1 MAEKV
6 EVRGGGQFDGAILQ
20 NAASEATLMR
30 LVSALE
36 KSGSGGTGSGSK
48 AQSLYDKSLKT
59 NAKSIEETTKKHG
72 LYDEVLESARK
83 NTKSLAESFKNA
95 AASIGSSAL
104 SGVMFGIEKAGEG
117 LISFLNEG
125 LDAYREATS
134 VGASFNGSLI
144 DLSVSAMRANMSLDS
159 YGKVIAENSQT
170 LANFGGTVTDGAKKF
185 GELSKDFRDETGDRF
200 FGMGYTVDDI
210 NKSLA
215 NYIDI
220 QARAGNLQKMD
231 GKALRDGNA
240 QYLDQ
245 MEGLIRATGMSR
257 KQYEDMSKQA
267 SIDPVISALRKGLN
281 PEELAKS
288 TANLGLAMKIGGKE
302 MEDAMKSMAAG
313 KPNELGKAMMQAGF
327 SMEDAKK
334 AIKGGMDPKELLNR
348 LKTMSATA
356 KDLGTSGNAT
366 LNASKAMYA
375 SLQNVTDGVDAM
387 SQADMEK
394 AAASLKDQEK
404 ITTAMGGLS
413 NTFEKLKT
421 EILIGLIDSGVFDD
435 LKSGLESIAGAFLDN
450 KGAIIAFFKDFF
462 GAFGKDLKTDGLV
475 TALSNAFSKLFDTV
489 APIVTNMAGK
499 FFRSIVEG
507 LTGGSERRK
516 ELEDKKTKLEKS
528 TAQAQAYGGVGP
540 NPAELEAVKK
550 ELNDMDTKN
559 PMSEA
564 LDSIYDKVFSLKNI
578 LIGGAGLVAAIGSV
592 WAVFALAPAALGP
605 FAAGVATLANPF
617 SLVGLGALTLAAI
630 GLGAA
635 LRLAT
640 PAIEALGPVVI
651 KIADVMGN
659 VFMKA
664 IEKLPDIIKSAGEA
678 INPLAKTISEVLIT
692 ALNRIPDVL
701 GKIDD
706 IFKSVFSGAE
716 GILNGFARVFDSI
729 FGNIKGTVEALVDGF
744 KAIPMVIG
752 KLSEIDPGKLVDVG
766 KALGPLSS
774 ALLAMGASAGLMA
787 LFGPDGL
794 IKLAGS
800 LSAFGD
806 IDVNKISGVAEPL
819 KSLHSALSLFTG
831 EGGGILDSIGSR
843 IGNWLKGDNGIG
855 AFAES
860 FKKFNEIDAGNMK
873 NVVSTLDTVKTIV
886 GSDFNN
892 QAKSIDTFAESI
904 RNLNKDIENL
914 NKALSSIASEGKG
927 IFGGGKSNLEVIT
940 GALGQVSGTAGT
952 APSVATEKLNT
963 QMDQMIVLTTQ
974 LRDNN
979 KDLVDAV
986 RGRGSAM
993 SDRR

>member
-20 NAASEATLMR
+20 NAASEATLLR

-104 SGVMFGIEKAGEG
+104 SGVMFGIEKAGAG
-117 LISFLNEG
+117 LISFLDQG

-257 KQYEDMSKQA
+257 KQYEDMAKQA

-313 KPNELGKAMMQAGF
+313 KPNELGQAMMMAGF

-348 LKTMSATA
+348 LKTMTATA
-356 KDLGTSGNAT
+356 KAMGISGNAT
-366 LNASKAMYA
+366 LNASKAMFA
-375 SLQNVTDGVDAM
+375 SLQNVNDGVDAM

-394 AAASLKDQEK
+394 AAASLKDQEN

-435 LKSGLESIAGAFLDN
+435 LKAGLESIAGAFLDN

-516 ELEDKKTKLEKS
+516 ELEDKKTKLEKA

-578 LIGGAGLVAAIGSV
+578 LIGGAGLVAVIGSV

-605 FAAGVATLANPF
+605 FAAGVAALANPF
-617 SLVGLGALTLAAI
+617 SLVGLGALTLAFMGVGK
-630 GLGAA
+630 GLQYMAPA
-635 LRLAT
+635 L
-640 PAIEALGPVVI
+640 EALGPVII
-651 KIADVMGN
+651 KIAGVIGDVLITSLN
-659 VFMKA
+659 
-664 IEKLPDIIKSAGEA
+664 KLPDI
-678 INPLAKTISEVLIT
+678 
-692 ALNRIPDVL
+692 LNGIGNV
-701 GKIDD
+701 
-706 IFKSVFSGAE
+706 FKSVFSG
-716 GILNGFARVFDSI
+716 ISDLLTGFSHVVDSVF
-729 FGNIKGTVEALVDGF
+729 GGIKGIIDAWVAGF
-744 KAIPMVIG
+744 KSIPDVLG
-752 KLSEIDPGKLVDVG
+752 QLSNLDSGKLVDVG

-831 EGGGILDSIGSR
+831 EGGGILDSIGSAF
-843 IGNWLKGDNGIG
+843 GNWLKGDNGIG

-892 QAKSIDTFAESI
+892 QAKSIDTFAASI

-940 GALGQVSGTAGT
+940 GALGQVSGTAET
-952 APSVATEKLNT
+952 APSIATEKLNT

>member
-20 NAASEATLMR
+20 NAASEATLLR

-36 KSGSGGTGSGSK
+36 KSGSSGAGLGSK
-48 AQSLYDKSLKT
+48 AQALYDKSLKT

-117 LISFLNEG
+117 LISFLTQG

-245 MEGLIRATGMSR
+245 MEGLIRATGVSR
-257 KQYEDMSKQA
+257 KQYEDMAKQA
-267 SIDPVISALRKGLN
+267 SIDPVISALQKGLN
-281 PEELAKS
+281 PEELTKS
-288 TANLGLAMKIGGKE
+288 TANLVLAMKIGGKE
-302 MEDAMKSMAAG
+302 MEDALKSMAAG
-313 KPNELGKAMMQAGF
+313 NPDKLGKAMMIAGF
-327 SMEDAKK
+327 SMEEAKK
-334 AIKGGMDPKELLNR
+334 AIKGGMDPKELLIR
-348 LKTMSATA
+348 LKTMSSTSKAM
-356 KDLGTSGNAT
+356 GISGNAT
-366 LNASKAMYA
+366 LNASNAMFA
-375 SLQNVTDGVDAM
+375 SLQRVNDGIDVM

-394 AAASLKDQEK
+394 AAASLKAQDK

-435 LKSGLESIAGAFLDN
+435 LKAGLESIAGAFLDN

-489 APIVTNMAGK
+489 APIVSNMAGK

-507 LTGGSERRK
+507 LTGGGERRK
-516 ELEDKKTKLEKS
+516 ELEAKKTKLEKA

-578 LIGGAGLVAAIGSV
+578 LIGGAGLVAVIGSV

-605 FAAGVATLANPF
+605 FAAGVAALANPA
-617 SLVGLGALTLAAI
+617 SLVGLGALTLAFMGVGK
-630 GLGAA
+630 GLQYMAPA
-635 LRLAT
+635 L
-640 PAIEALGPVVI
+640 EALGPVII
-651 KIADVMGN
+651 KIAGVIGD
-659 VFMKA
+659 
-664 IEKLPDIIKSAGEA
+664 
-678 INPLAKTISEVLIT
+678 VLIT
-692 ALNRIPDVL
+692 ALNKLPDILNGVGDTFKKVFSGISDLLTGFSHVVDSVFGGIKGIIDAWLAGFKSIPDVL
-701 GKIDD
+701 GQ
-706 IFKSVFSGAE
+706 
-716 GILNGFARVFDSI
+716 
-729 FGNIKGTVEALVDGF
+729 
-744 KAIPMVIG
+744 
-752 KLSEIDPGKLVDVG
+752 LSNLDASKLVDVG

-831 EGGGILDSIGSR
+831 EGGGILDSIGSAF
-843 IGNWLKGDNGIG
+843 GNWLKGDNGIG

-886 GSDFNN
+886 GDDFNN
-892 QAKSIDTFAESI
+892 QAKSIDTFAASI

-952 APSVATEKLNT
+952 APSLATEKLNT

>member
-20 NAASEATLMR
+20 NAASEATLLR

-117 LISFLNEG
+117 LISFLTQG

-257 KQYEDMSKQA
+257 KQYEDMAKQA

-313 KPNELGKAMMQAGF
+313 QPDKLGKAMMMAGF

-348 LKTMSATA
+348 LKTMTATA
-356 KDLGTSGNAT
+356 KAMGISGNAT
-366 LNASKAMYA
+366 LNASNAMFA
-375 SLQNVTDGVDAM
+375 SLQNVNDGVDAM

-394 AAASLKDQEK
+394 AAASLKDQDK

-435 LKSGLESIAGAFLDN
+435 LKAGLESIAGAFLDN

-516 ELEDKKTKLEKS
+516 ELEAKKTKLEKA

-578 LIGGAGLVAAIGSV
+578 LIGGAGLVAVIGSV

-605 FAAGVATLANPF
+605 FAAGVAALANPA
-617 SLVGLGALTLAAI
+617 SLVGLGALTLAFMGVGKSLQYMAP
-630 GLGAA
+630 A
-635 LRLAT
+635 L
-640 PAIEALGPVVI
+640 EALGPVII
-651 KIADVMGN
+651 KIAGVIGDVLITSLN
-659 VFMKA
+659 
-664 IEKLPDIIKSAGEA
+664 KLPDI
-678 INPLAKTISEVLIT
+678 
-692 ALNRIPDVL
+692 LNGIGNV
-701 GKIDD
+701 
-706 IFKSVFSGAE
+706 FKSVFSG
-716 GILNGFARVFDSI
+716 ISDLLTGFSHVVDSVF
-729 FGNIKGTVEALVDGF
+729 GGIKGIIDAWVAGF
-744 KAIPMVIG
+744 KSIPDVLG
-752 KLSEIDPGKLVDVG
+752 QLSNLDSGKLVDVG

-831 EGGGILDSIGSR
+831 EGGGILDSIGSAF
-843 IGNWLKGDNGIG
+843 GNWLKGDNGIG

-892 QAKSIDTFAESI
+892 QAKSIDTFAASI

-952 APSVATEKLNT
+952 APSIATEKLNT